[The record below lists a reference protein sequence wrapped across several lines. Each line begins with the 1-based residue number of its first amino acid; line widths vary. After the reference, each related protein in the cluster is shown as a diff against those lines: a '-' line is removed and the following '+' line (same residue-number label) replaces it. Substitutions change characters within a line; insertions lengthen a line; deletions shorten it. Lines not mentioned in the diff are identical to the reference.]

1 MTVRSIFLMVMI
13 MTSSVVLHAQEA
25 IARRLF
31 DNYDRFKHP
40 AITTRHFT
48 QAELL
53 GWLKPFHERGTIQQ
67 EPVGKSS
74 EGRTIALFTYGTGAV
89 KVLLWS
95 QMHGDEPTA
104 TMALVDMIR
113 LFDATPDDEVVRTIR
128 EKLTLLMIPMLNPD
142 GAERFQ
148 RRSVHEIDI
157 NRDALQLVTSEAR
170 ILKETQEKHKPE
182 FGFNLHD
189 QDPRYTVGSSTR
201 VAAMALLAPT
211 VDEAG
216 TITPARK
223 RALSLAAAFAETMQL
238 FIPGH
243 LAKYDDTFEPRAFG
257 DNIQKWGTSTL
268 LVESGGWPNDPEK
281 MFLRKLNFVGL
292 LTSLYGIATSSYDRA
307 QLSAYE
313 SLPFNGENL
322 YDIIVRG
329 ATMVANDSL
338 QHATVDIGFNIEE
351 QFAPGTRTVER
362 IVRVTDIG
370 DLSTFGAFEEVDGA
384 GLRFSGE
391 QIRIDRTLLQSDL
404 SRLLRS
410 R

>member
-1 MTVRSIFLMVMI
+1 MVMI
-13 MTSSVVLHAQEA
+13 MTSPVASHAQEA

-40 AITTRHFT
+40 GITTRRFT

-53 GWLKPFHERGTIQQ
+53 GWLKPFHELGTIKQ
-67 EPVGKSS
+67 EPLGKSS
-74 EGRTIALFTYGTGAV
+74 EERMIALFTYGTGAV

-104 TMALVDMIR
+104 TMALVDMMR
-113 LFDATPDDEVVRTIR
+113 YFDAVPDDEIVQTIR

-157 NRDALQLVTSEAR
+157 NRDALKLVTSEAR

-189 QDPRYTVGSSTR
+189 QDPRFTVGPSKK
-201 VAAMALLAPT
+201 VAAIALHAPAA
-211 VDEAG
+211 DEAK

-223 RALSLAAAFAETMQL
+223 RALSLAAAFAKTMQL

-257 DNIQKWGTSTL
+257 DNFQQWGTSTL
-268 LVESGGWPNDPEK
+268 LVESGGWPIDPEK

-292 LTSLYGIATSSYDRA
+292 LASLNGIATGSYDQA

-329 ATMVANDSL
+329 ATIVVNDSL
-338 QHATVDIGFNIEE
+338 QPATVDIGCNIEE
-351 QFAPGTRTVER
+351 QFTPGTRTVER

-391 QIRIDRTLLQSDL
+391 QIRIDRTFPQSKF
-404 SRLLRS
+404 SKLLRS